1 LTKKSAVSQE
11 TLTKNWALL
20 ACFVKKPLQ
29 KPFYHKNSP
38 VKWDKHE
45 KKFCSA
51 ACSRLPDSV
60 MPNGG

>member
-1 LTKKSAVSQE
+1 
-11 TLTKNWALL
+11 LL

-45 KKFCSA
+45 KKRCSA
-51 ACSRLPDSV
+51 ACSRLPNSI
-60 MPNGG
+60 MPNHG